1 MDGAYCRLWYKTS
14 ERDKVM
20 QFTELIAPARAYVN
34 RHRRGNADPLPNLT
48 VLQTTEVSEFDAVVY
63 KPVVCLVLQGAK
75 ETTIGDQS
83 VSLRAGSALDCQPRS
98 SCPIENRFRFRGRAL
113 SGADRGPGAWCSEK
127 PV

>member
-1 MDGAYCRLWYKTS
+1 
-14 ERDKVM
+14 M

-34 RHRRGNADPLPNLT
+34 RHRQGNADPLPNLT

-83 VSLRAGSALDCQPRS
+83 VSLRAGSALIAEDTKQ
-98 SCPIENRFRFRGRAL
+98 GRH
-113 SGADRGPGAWCSEK
+113 PGH
-127 PV
+127 